1 MKKRLAFLCAAS
13 AAAALFSGC
22 GGADMTESTVELKKN
37 GRIVEY
43 TVEDFSESYYDS
55 GELQSYIDSAVEEWT
70 GANEGSVR
78 VKRSEVEDG
87 TAYLTIQYDSAETF
101 SDFNGIECFS
111 GSIVQAQ
118 AEGYDFDM
126 DFVQVGGEEDEPEGS
141 SLEAAIQP
149 VVPGETV
156 TGDDELKV
164 LIIRSHVDVRVPG
177 EIAYVSDHVNVE
189 GGDTV
194 RADEDDGSA
203 EHDVL
208 LYVLYK

>member
-22 GGADMTESTVELKKN
+22 GGADVTESTVELKKN

-101 SDFNGIECFS
+101 SILTGLSVFS

-118 AEGYDFDM
+118 AEGYDFDNG
-126 DFVQVGGEEDEPEGS
+126 FCAG
-141 SLEAAIQP
+141 
-149 VVPGETV
+149 
-156 TGDDELKV
+156 
-164 LIIRSHVDVRVPG
+164 RR
-177 EIAYVSDHVNVE
+177 
-189 GGDTV
+189 
-194 RADEDDGSA
+194 RRR
-203 EHDVL
+203 
-208 LYVLYK
+208 

>member
-1 MKKRLAFLCAAS
+1 MCVNY
-13 AAAALFSGC
+13 G
-22 GGADMTESTVELKKN
+22 
-37 GRIVEY
+37 
-43 TVEDFSESYYDS
+43 
-55 GELQSYIDSAVEEWT
+55 IDSAYREDEHEEKT
-70 GANEGSVR
+70 GVSVRGLCGGCPVFRVRRRRCDREYGGTEKKWQDRGIYGGGFFRVLLWANEGSVR